1 MSTGEAHALI
11 LFDGVCNFCC
21 ASVQFII
28 ARDPA
33 GYFQFASQ
41 QSALGQQKL
50 VEAGLPL
57 SMDTFVLI
65 ENGIARTRSAA
76 ALNVAARLTFPW
88 PLCVV
93 FRLVPAFIRDAAY
106 EVIARNR
113 YRWFGQKESCWVPTP
128 EIRVRFVA

>member
-1 MSTGEAHALI
+1 MSTSEARALI

-33 GYFQFASQ
+33 GYFTFASQ

-57 SMDTFVLI
+57 TMDTFVLI
-65 ENGIARTRSAA
+65 ENGVAHTRSTA
-76 ALNVAARLTFPW
+76 ALKVAARLTFPW
-88 PLCVV
+88 PLCVA

-128 EIRVRFVA
+128 EIRARFVA